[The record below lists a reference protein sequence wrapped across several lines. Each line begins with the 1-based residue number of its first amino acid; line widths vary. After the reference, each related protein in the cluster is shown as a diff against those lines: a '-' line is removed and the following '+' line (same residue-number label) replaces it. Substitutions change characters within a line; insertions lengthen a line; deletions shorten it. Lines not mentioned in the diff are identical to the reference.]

1 MAQKAPAKKKPVAK
15 KKAAVKKPVAKKAP
29 VKKVAAKKKPVAKK
43 APAKK
48 KVAAKKKPAAKKSA
62 KKNLSVLEQ
71 VNASVNK
78 AAMVY
83 LGVVGKTLDTV
94 ESNVEAYRKD
104 SDKQLAEFAA
114 RGEKLKTEL
123 ADRLEALEAPAFEM
137 PSFDAL
143 TAKSVKADFEKAQAQ
158 VKDEVAKAQAS
169 VKEEIAKAQANLKE
183 EIEKIQSSVEDAVEA
198 AKERIASLKKAK

>member
-1 MAQKAPAKKKPVAK
+1 MAQKAPAKKKPAAK
-15 KKAAVKKPVAKKAP
+15 KKAAVKKPVAKKEP

-48 KVAAKKKPAAKKSA
+48 KVAAKKKPAKKT
-62 KKNLSVLEQ
+62 LSVLEQ

-114 RGEKLKTEL
+114 RGEKLKAEL

-143 TAKSVKADFEKAQAQ
+143 TAKSVKADFE
-158 VKDEVAKAQAS
+158 
-169 VKEEIAKAQANLKE
+169 
-183 EIEKIQSSVEDAVEA
+183 
-198 AKERIASLKKAK
+198 